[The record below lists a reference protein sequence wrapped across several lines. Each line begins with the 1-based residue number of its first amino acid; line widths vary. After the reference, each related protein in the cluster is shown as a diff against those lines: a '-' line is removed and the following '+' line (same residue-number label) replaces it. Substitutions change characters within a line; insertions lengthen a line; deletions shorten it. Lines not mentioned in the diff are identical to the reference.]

1 MKAKLQDFQIIEKLG
16 EGGNAEVFLVKRT
29 SDQQEL
35 ALKQLKKNNRGKEKK
50 IRFIQEAKI
59 MLENYPLVEGILPIL
74 DFSEEEY
81 WYTMPIAI
89 PAIQYIERNKLD
101 IQEIVHY
108 TEQLCDT
115 LIYLHEKEISHRDIK
130 PSNIYFYNEKFCFGD
145 FGLVDFPNNT
155 DGFTRSDKG
164 LGAIFTIAPEM
175 KRNPKEADGKKADV
189 FSLAKTLWMF
199 LTNDEKGFDGVYN
212 YADSN
217 HGLHN
222 FEQYRNVHLVELEQL
237 LTESTDNDPEKRP
250 TVKEF
255 KKRLIEWERIYSD
268 YDASQASD
276 WNFLNTQLFGQAP
289 ADSSSWSNR
298 NVIVD
303 VLNIVGKTPAYNHM
317 FFHDKGGMDFLSA
330 QIAAEDGCI
339 KLYDTQGICRLVKPK
354 KLYFEGF
361 GDNYRWNYFLL
372 ELDNLEPVDKSCV
385 LDEEYLVEDRPAH
398 YVSGRYAQYGVY
410 DYDEGTPLPDGYE
423 VLLRYIKG
431 QFLIVMKFGPYN
443 KINSTYD
450 GRHGDCSPEVFRTY
464 ISKLIDL
471 FSEIYTMIKNNGLLE
486 NESEE
491 NIEESI
497 LNLPQF
503 EQNPFGKYEHD
514 KALEFIHSDT
524 TFDSEDFI
532 QKNIID
538 FDFGTSLPLIPPQ
551 GDSKLKFVFV
561 FDPPSVNFDSI
572 EELFGRGYRV
582 CKNGKI
588 QCTDSPHDEQCYCVF
603 KREDT
608 KKIIQLLNET
618 VFQIIEEKGF
628 QKLSKDFSCFSA
640 ELVKIGKPNHLFSK
654 KEIEDLMRSADD
666 RVNNQL
672 VIDENGYAKIV
683 NCNEDGI
690 LYPVRHE
697 IWGAGNLYVGKY
709 SKLQTL
715 NDNYL
720 SSLQG
725 WLLYLQTGE
734 KQYVDYV
741 DSSNS
746 DEQELIKKIK
756 TFY

>member
-16 EGGNAEVFLVKRT
+16 EGGNAEVFLVKRA

-697 IWGAGNLYVGKY
+697 IWVAGNLYVGKY

>member
-50 IRFIQEAKI
+50 TRFIQEAKI

-89 PAIQYIERNKLD
+89 PAIQYIQRNKLD

-130 PSNIYFYNEKFCFGD
+130 PSNIYFYNEKFSFGD

-255 KKRLIEWERIYSD
+255 KKRLIEWGRIYSD

-410 DYDEGTPLPDGYE
+410 DYDEGNPLPDGYE

-443 KINSTYD
+443 KINATYD

-697 IWGAGNLYVGKY
+697 IWVAGNLYVGKY

>member
-16 EGGNAEVFLVKRT
+16 EGGNAEVFLVKRA

-330 QIAAEDGCI
+330 QIAAEEGCI

-697 IWGAGNLYVGKY
+697 IWVAGNLYVGKY

>member
-16 EGGNAEVFLVKRT
+16 EGGNAEVFLVKRA

-398 YVSGRYAQYGVY
+398 YVSGRYVQYGVY

-697 IWGAGNLYVGKY
+697 IWVAGNLYVGKY

>member
-16 EGGNAEVFLVKRT
+16 EGGNAEVFLVKRA

-538 FDFGTSLPLIPPQ
+538 FDFGTSLPLIPSQ

-697 IWGAGNLYVGKY
+697 IWVAGNLYVGKY